1 MYPALG
7 NVWDLKYDLPNI
19 SWNAPRLPDES
30 CIPAIIQGLEYEIG
44 QLEAANAPV
53 PGDFY
58 FWGGAIAAKA
68 RLASVTTLISFLPS
82 SGGVFY
88 LDSNCSLSLKVDCRA
103 CGPP

>member
-19 SWNAPRLPDES
+19 SWNAPRPPDES

-44 QLEAANAPV
+44 QLEAVNAPI

-68 RLASVTTLISFLPS
+68 RLASVTTSIFFLIGVLTVDPNRSLP
-82 SGGVFY
+82 
-88 LDSNCSLSLKVDCRA
+88 LKVDCRT